1 MRKNVFAL
9 CLFLVFGKLN
19 AQTVML
25 SQKNEPQTWQ
35 EQVDFAKKQ
44 TDKPEKGGLKLI
56 GYKYLGKIES
66 QKQLDEYWKYMSADD
81 TKVVSY
87 QNEDGSAY
95 DIVSL
100 QKARKQSKELYGKD
114 FYEGLK
120 QQLDT
125 IAVIGK
131 ELIQLD
137 WEYKGEPIHSL
148 GLISQ
153 GKIVFDYIAT
163 LAPSPA
169 NGSHRIK
176 NIPESWSYRTKDK
189 SKTQY
194 HRGIE
199 RLNLSEIMAILQ
211 P

>member
-1 MRKNVFAL
+1 MRKSVFVL
-9 CLFLVFGKLN
+9 CLFLAFGKLN

-211 P
+211 L

>member
-1 MRKNVFAL
+1 
-9 CLFLVFGKLN
+9 
-19 AQTVML
+19 
-25 SQKNEPQTWQ
+25 
-35 EQVDFAKKQ
+35 
-44 TDKPEKGGLKLI
+44 
-56 GYKYLGKIES
+56 
-66 QKQLDEYWKYMSADD
+66 MSADD

-137 WEYKGEPIHSL
+137 WEYKGKPIHSL

-169 NGSHRIK
+169 NGSHRIEK
-176 NIPESWSYRTKDK
+176 HSEKLVISD
-189 SKTQY
+189 
-194 HRGIE
+194 E
-199 RLNLSEIMAILQ
+199 R
-211 P
+211 

>member
-9 CLFLVFGKLN
+9 CLFLAFGKLN

-66 QKQLDEYWKYMSADD
+66 QKQPDEYWKYMSADD

>member
-1 MRKNVFAL
+1 MRKSVFAL
-9 CLFLVFGKLN
+9 CLFLAFGKLN

-35 EQVDFAKKQ
+35 KQVDFAKKQ

-100 QKARKQSKELYGKD
+100 QQARKQSKELYGKD

-169 NGSHRIK
+169 NGSHRIEK
-176 NIPESWSYRTKDK
+176 HSEKLVISD
-189 SKTQY
+189 
-194 HRGIE
+194 E
-199 RLNLSEIMAILQ
+199 R
-211 P
+211 

>member
-1 MRKNVFAL
+1 MRKSVFAL
-9 CLFLVFGKLN
+9 CLFLAIGKLN
-19 AQTVML
+19 AQNIML

-87 QNEDGSAY
+87 QNGDGSAY

-100 QKARKQSKELYGKD
+100 QQARKQSKELYGKD

-125 IAVIGK
+125 IVGIGK
-131 ELIQLD
+131 ELIRLD

-153 GKIVFDYIAT
+153 RKIVFDYIAT
-163 LAPSPA
+163 LAPSLA
-169 NGSHRIK
+169 NGSHL
-176 NIPESWSYRTKDK
+176 
-189 SKTQY
+189 
-194 HRGIE
+194 IE
-199 RLNLSEIMAILQ
+199 KHSEKLVISDER
-211 P
+211 

>member
-1 MRKNVFAL
+1 MRKSVFAL
-9 CLFLVFGKLN
+9 CLFLTIGKLN
-19 AQTVML
+19 AQTVTL

-44 TDKPEKGGLKLI
+44 TNNSEKGGLKLI

-87 QNEDGSAY
+87 QDGDGSAY

-100 QKARKQSKELYGKD
+100 RQARKQSKELYGKD
-114 FYEGLK
+114 FYDGLK
-120 QQLDT
+120 PQLDT
-125 IAVIGK
+125 IVEIGK
-131 ELIQLD
+131 ELIRLD

-153 GKIVFDYIAT
+153 GKIVFDNIAT
-163 LAPSPA
+163 LVPSPD
-169 NGSHRIK
+169 NDSHRKEKHSGKLIVLDEKKIK
-176 NIPESWSYRTKDK
+176 
-189 SKTQY
+189 
-194 HRGIE
+194 
-199 RLNLSEIMAILQ
+199 
-211 P
+211 

>member
-1 MRKNVFAL
+1 MRKSVFAL
-9 CLFLVFGKLN
+9 CLFLAFGKLN
-19 AQTVML
+19 AQTVTL
-25 SQKNEPQTWQ
+25 PQKNEPQTWQ
-35 EQVDFAKKQ
+35 KQVDFAKKQ

-87 QNEDGSAY
+87 QNGDGSTY

-100 QKARKQSKELYGKD
+100 QQARKQSKELYGKD

-153 GKIVFDYIAT
+153 GKIVFDYVAT

-169 NGSHRIK
+169 NGKTFRKVGHIGRKINQK
-176 NIPESWSYRTKDK
+176 PNI
-189 SKTQY
+189 
-194 HRGIE
+194 IE
-199 RLNLSEIMAILQ
+199 K
-211 P
+211 